1 MNNKDFSCMADEEL
15 ELFRKQLNEALMT
28 FRYAERRMSK
38 MTRRGVV
45 KNGTYS
51 KLLTLS
57 TDVDIEMTARG
68 IW

>member
-1 MNNKDFSCMADEEL
+1 MNNRDFSCMADEEL
-15 ELFRKQLNEALMT
+15 ELFRKQLNAALMT
-28 FRYAERRMSK
+28 FRHAERRMSK

-51 KLLTLS
+51 KLLTLNI
-57 TDVDIEMTARG
+57 DVDREMTARG

>member
-1 MNNKDFSCMADEEL
+1 MNNRDFSCMADEEL
-15 ELFRKQLNEALMT
+15 ELFRKQLNAALMT
-28 FRYAERRMSK
+28 FRHAERRMSK

-57 TDVDIEMTARG
+57 IDVDIEMTARG